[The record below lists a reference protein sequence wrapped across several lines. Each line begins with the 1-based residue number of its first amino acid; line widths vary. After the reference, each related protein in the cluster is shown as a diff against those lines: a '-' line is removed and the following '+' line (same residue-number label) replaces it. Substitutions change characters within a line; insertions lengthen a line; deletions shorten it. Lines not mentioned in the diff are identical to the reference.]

1 MFRAMLEG
9 PLAED
14 RGRLINIQVS
24 TKSKTRTRTKTKVKT
39 KMKTKTKTILKCAK
53 STKL

>member
-24 TKSKTRTRTKTKVKT
+24 TKTKTRKKTKVKT
-39 KMKTKTKTILKCAK
+39 KTKTKTKTILKCAK

>member
-24 TKSKTRTRTKTKVKT
+24 TKTETKA
-39 KMKTKTKTILKCAK
+39 KTKTKTKLKRRLQSVPK
-53 STKL
+53 NIKW